1 MLVGL
6 KSLSALFLD
15 VLIIV
20 DSHPLPVP
28 TPCYATKSSLTKLDL
43 VVQPGGELLLD
54 WLVKAK
60 SFTTSLQTLDVW
72 YGDQIPQSSVP
83 LVSTS
88 VQALLD
94 NCIGHLN
101 EWHFVARLP
110 TDEPASV
117 PHGNVDLTVSIAT
130 DSDYS

>member
-15 VLIIV
+15 VHIIV
-20 DSHPLPVP
+20 ESHALPVT

-43 VVQPGGELLLD
+43 VVQPGGQLLLD

-83 LVSTS
+83 LISQS

-94 NCIGHLN
+94 NFIGHLN
-101 EWHFVARLP
+101 EWHFVARLAV
-110 TDEPASV
+110 DESASV
-117 PHGNVDLTVSIAT
+117 PYGNVDSIT
-130 DSDYS
+130 SMHSDRVYY